1 MENPVKIGNVLLKHV
16 PEGKTPEHLTWK
28 KALEKEWAGE
38 WGTLAKLTDYRYKMG
53 LDVSFADELAKF
65 KKGQLHW
72 YERILCANGGIIFL
86 HCEKKR
92 LCKLF
97 TTKATGEK
105 VLAGVADA
113 RVGGTSDERLYFE
126 IRFPLEHIHQ
136 VCELAGARRSRWLSE
151 AQRAERAQRLAAHR
165 FTGPGHASQK
175 VQKSLDLQV
184 SG

>member
-1 MENPVKIGNVLLKHV
+1 MEVVKIGNVQLKVV

-38 WGTLAKLTDYRYKMG
+38 WGTLAQLTGYRYKMG
-53 LDVSFADELAKF
+53 LDVSFGDELPKF
-65 KKGQLHW
+65 KKGRLHW
-72 YERILCANGGIIFL
+72 YEWILCANGGIILL
-86 HCEKKR
+86 HSEKNR

-105 VLAGVADA
+105 VLAGVAEPGWA
-113 RVGGTSDERLYFE
+113 EPLTSAS
-126 IRFPLEHIHQ
+126 IMRFASPLEHIHQ
-136 VCELAGARRSRWLSE
+136 VCELAGARRARRLSE

-175 VQKSLDLQV
+175 GQRSLDPQV